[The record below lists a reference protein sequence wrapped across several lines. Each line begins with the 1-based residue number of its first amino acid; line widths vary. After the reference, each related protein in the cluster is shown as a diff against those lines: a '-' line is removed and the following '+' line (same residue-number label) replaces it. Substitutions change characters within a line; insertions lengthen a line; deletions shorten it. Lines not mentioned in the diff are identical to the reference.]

1 MIDKVREVALKC
13 LYKIDKEEAYSN
25 IALDDELNKNR
36 KILNDKDI
44 GLISQIVYGVTT
56 WRLTLDT
63 IISKYSKIKL
73 KKISPWIINI
83 LRMGIYQII
92 FLDKIPK
99 HASVDES
106 VNLSKKYGNK
116 GSIGFVNAV
125 LRKVSKE
132 DYDELFKIADKK
144 EKISK
149 TQSIPIWIIEEL
161 LKNNNIEEVEEICKN
176 LNLKPELTIR
186 INNLK
191 TNKKELKEKLIEKG
205 IKIKEGVLD
214 DFLILYNVKN
224 IEKMEEF
231 INGLFTVQDESA
243 GLTALMLE
251 PKEGEEILDA
261 CSAPGGK
268 TTYIAELMKNN
279 GNIDAWDIHEHRI
292 KLIEQNCERLGINIV
307 KTKIQDAS
315 KEIEPLKEYSKIL
328 LDVPCLGIGVIKRKP
343 DIKWQR
349 REEDVKKISKVQYE
363 ILEKCAKYLKK
374 GGDIIYSTC
383 SILKEENED
392 VIEKFIKNNSNFKI
406 IDMKKIMPN
415 NEQDGFFICKLKI
428 IK

>member
-1 MIDKVREVALKC
+1 MIDKSREIALKC
-13 LYKIDKEEAYSN
+13 LYKIDKEQAYSN
-25 IALDDELNKNR
+25 ITLDDELNKNR
-36 KILNDKDI
+36 KMLNDKDI

-56 WRLTLDT
+56 WKLTLDT

-132 DYDELFKIADKK
+132 DYEELFEIQNEK

-149 TQSIPIWIIEEL
+149 TQSMPIWIIEEL
-161 LKNNNIEEVEEICKN
+161 LKNNNIEEVDRICKN

-191 TNKKELKEKLIEKG
+191 TNKDELKEKLKD
-205 IKIKEGVLD
+205 KEINFKDGTLD
-214 DFLILYNVKN
+214 DFLILNNVKN

-231 INGLFTVQDESA
+231 KNGLFTIQDESA
-243 GLTALMLE
+243 GLTALVLN
-251 PKEGEEILDA
+251 PKEGEIVLDA

-279 GNIDAWDIHEHRI
+279 GNIDAWDIYEHRI
-292 KLIEQNCERLGINIV
+292 KLIEQNCKRLGVNIV

-315 KEIEPLKEYSKIL
+315 KEIGDIKKYDKIL

-349 REEDVKKISKVQYE
+349 KKEDIEEISSIQYE
-363 ILEKCAKYLKK
+363 ILEKCSKYLKK
-374 GGDIIYSTC
+374 NGEIVYSTC

-392 VIEKFIKNNSNFKI
+392 IIEKFLKNNSNFKI
-406 IDMKKIMPN
+406 MDMKKIVPN
-415 NEQDGFFICKLKI
+415 EEQDGFFICKLQK
-428 IK
+428 